1 MDTVRI
7 EHGELSDYRG
17 LASHHYRAG
26 LPAVPVLAL
35 RAVCEGRVVGAIV
48 VAMPVLNGPWRRTAW
63 PGWLDG
69 LDKRRHAAAVN
80 AQVRT
85 IARLAVT
92 PQFRG
97 RGVGSELVR
106 AYLADPLT
114 EKTEA
119 LAAMAALCPVFAR
132 AGMRQVPSPL
142 SRAAA
147 RVLRSL
153 RERNVPTWALADAS
167 VRRRVAR
174 DAGVERAL
182 RGLAVDRWRAGRHR
196 PAAELME
203 HLWINVASR
212 PAVFVAE
219 QCIRVGG

>member
-1 MDTVRI
+1 
-7 EHGELSDYRG
+7 
-17 LASHHYRAG
+17 LARHHYRAG
-26 LPAVPVLAL
+26 LPAVPVLTL
-35 RAVCEGRVVGAIV
+35 RAVSENRVVGAIV

-69 LDKRRHAAAVN
+69 LDKRGHAAAVN

-106 AYLADPLT
+106 AYLTDPLT

-132 AGMRQVPSPL
+132 AGMRQIPCSP

-147 RVLRSL
+147 RVARSL
-153 RERNVPTWALADAS
+153 RERNVPPWALADAS
-167 VRRRVAR
+167 VRRRLAG
-174 DAGVERAL
+174 DACVERAL
-182 RGLAVDRWRAGRHR
+182 RGLALDRWRAGRHQ
-196 PAAELME
+196 PAGVLME
-203 HLWINVASR
+203 RLWASVASR

-219 QCIRVGG
+219 RCGRIDG